1 MKKAIIFSLLISC
14 LSAGELLYPSVVK
27 NVSLSENL
35 KEVAGKLLPT
45 NGVEIL
51 EKKDGVVK
59 FAVTGYQNPKSPN
72 IVYFTPKARILVVSF
87 AKTKVPQFE
96 VLGDEDGFKKVK
108 LIAYTNDGD
117 FSANLDE
124 MFAEANTKF
133 MENCGTCHPPHLGH
147 TQVANR
153 WPALIK
159 SMQART
165 PLHQDEIWT
174 ITQFLQKHS
183 KDFNIKE
190 IK

>member
-1 MKKAIIFSLLISC
+1 MRKFIIFSLLLSC

-27 NVSLSENL
+27 EVSLSQNL

-51 EKKDGVVK
+51 ENSGGVVK

-87 AKTKVPQFE
+87 AKTKAPEFE
-96 VLGDEDGFKKVK
+96 KLGEEDGFNKVK
-108 LIAYTNDGD
+108 VIAYTNDGD
-117 FSANLDE
+117 FTPNLDE
-124 MFAEANTKF
+124 MFASANTKF
-133 MENCGTCHPPHLGH
+133 LENCGTCHPPHLAH

-165 PLHQDEIWT
+165 PLNQDEIWV

-190 IK
+190 NK

>member
-1 MKKAIIFSLLISC
+1 MKKTLILLI
-14 LSAGELLYPSVVK
+14 LANVLFAGDLVYSSVVK
-27 NVSLSENL
+27 SVSISPNLSDT
-35 KEVAGKLLPT
+35 AGKLLPT
-45 NGVEIL
+45 NAIEIL

-59 FAVTGYQNPKSPN
+59 FATTGYQNPKSPN

-87 AKTKVPQFE
+87 AKTKMPEFE

-165 PLHQDEIWT
+165 PLNQDEIWT